1 MRAGSQEVNGA
12 ALRTLSRRGPQV
24 RILSRAVRSE
34 ATNEQAGFE
43 PWKSQPGTAERSEAV
58 ARTVF
63 LWFESGPAHSE
74 ARTE

>member
-1 MRAGSQEVNGA
+1 M
-12 ALRTLSRRGPQV
+12 SRPG
-24 RILSRAVRSE
+24 E

-43 PWKSQPGTAERSEAV
+43 PWKSQPGTAERSEAA

-63 LWFESGPAHSE
+63 LRFESCPAHSE